1 MFNAQFIRVFTSFFV
16 LGLALVQ
23 HTHAHDAENNDSEQ
37 LRTSLKTEPFL
48 PVTAEQRNA
57 WDRVIE
63 HCLPLNIR
71 DSLSAQCM
79 TSLKEYFAN
88 EPVWAYSKM
97 YVYGFDGW
105 QHRYHDTLR
114 QRRRYSPADFLNPDV
129 PLWKHIFDDQI
140 EQRQEVFLRIV
151 KDSKCKEIVSHDNEG
166 MHDHWAEHCE
176 AREMY
181 KYAAYLSAC
190 FDANHRLAELHRF
203 PEPQSPRAEYY
214 VDKNEF
220 EISFQMLDEFET
232 NEALVSAAKRSME
245 KSFLHAAWVATQCNQ
260 HGFILIPGET
270 RPSVP
275 SLRYYTSTEET
286 VPWSALPWSMELVEN
301 KYRGILK
308 YTHDFIMKLAMKSG
322 DDWAIRSGYL
332 GKFNIA
338 EFSADL
344 RQRYPLLMHR
354 VMGKRW
360 SVFGYDSD
368 FTLEEQAQHRAKAY
382 LLLVEKAGEEF
393 ARSEYDPAELTE
405 EIQYVKN
412 GGVLKAP
419 ATRAELMA
427 KWRDLERKNQRAE
440 LRREAQG
447 ELTQ

>member
-1 MFNAQFIRVFTSFFV
+1 MFNAHFIRVFTFFFV
-16 LGLALVQ
+16 LGLALAQ
-23 HTHAHDAENNDSEQ
+23 HIPANSAEHNDSEQ
-37 LRTSLKTEPFL
+37 LRTSLKTEPYL
-48 PVTAEQRNA
+48 PVTAEHRAA

-63 HCLPLNIR
+63 HCLPLNTR

-79 TSLKEYFAN
+79 TSLEKYFAN

-105 QHRYHDTLR
+105 RHRRHDTLR
-114 QRRRYSPADFLNPDV
+114 LRRSYSPADFLNPDV
-129 PLWKHIFDDQI
+129 PLWKHIFDDQL
-140 EQRQEVFLRIV
+140 EQRQEIFLRIV
-151 KDSKCKEIVSHDNEG
+151 KDSKCKEIVSPDNEG
-166 MHDHWAEHCE
+166 IHDRWAEHCE
-176 AREMY
+176 VRELY

-190 FDANHRLAELHRF
+190 FDANHRVAELHRF
-203 PEPQSPRAEYY
+203 PEPESPRAEYFG
-214 VDKNEF
+214 DKNEF
-220 EISFQMLDEFET
+220 EISFQMLDEIET

-245 KSFLHAAWVATQCNQ
+245 KFYLHAAWVATQCSQ
-260 HGFILIPGET
+260 HGFVVIPGET
-270 RPSVP
+270 RASGP
-275 SLRYYTSTEET
+275 SLRYYTSTEEKL
-286 VPWSALPWSMELVEN
+286 PWSALPWSSEYEEN
-301 KYRGILK
+301 KYLNFVY

-332 GKFNIA
+332 SRYYIA

-368 FTLEEQAQHRAKAY
+368 FTPEQQAQHRAKAY
-382 LLLVEKAGEEF
+382 LLLVERAGEEF

-405 EIQYVKN
+405 EIQFVKN

-419 ATRAELMA
+419 ATRTELMA
-427 KWRDLERKNQRAE
+427 KLRELQRKNQRIE
-440 LRREAQG
+440 LMREAQG